1 MEPVDRLTKRIE
13 ERCGRGEVGAAV
25 RLIVG
30 GGEELARV
38 FKEYVLQ
45 AVIENTVKRELGE
58 RRSGYRGKALS
69 PWSCP
74 RCGPRLGRELRRNG
88 HYVRR
93 PLTAEGMVRL
103 RIPQLVC
110 RECEKSVPFSH
121 PLLPR
126 RKRLWLDLDQQLL
139 VLYLEG
145 CSYRAVKRLLERK
158 SRSGVSLMSLWRSF
172 QGAGSTPRPPREHA
186 QSRYLGLDEVHHR
199 VRGEPRWFLSVRGQ
213 DEAGRKHWV
222 GSVLSADRSRGAWE
236 AALVGLGLSR
246 YNPPFAV
253 ISDGDQAIESAV
265 AMTLPG
271 VRTQR
276 CTWHLKHNAAE
287 WIKERYPREDDEG
300 QRQGLMAAVHSI
312 VDAPDL
318 TQREDSLAVLAD
330 VFPWLADGLRR
341 SLNRVPPRDS
351 AHPVRTNNLMERGF
365 RELRRRTRP
374 MDGFGSDQG
383 AANFHLL
390 WMLKENARTN
400 GRDYLAEIL
409 P

>member
-1 MEPVDRLTKRIE
+1 MDRLTRVVE
-13 ERCGRGEVGAAV
+13 RRCGSGEVGAAV
-25 RLIVG
+25 RLLVA

-38 FKEYVLQ
+38 YKECVLQ
-45 AVIENTVKRELGE
+45 AVIDNAVKRELGE
-58 RRSGYRGKALS
+58 RRSGYRGKAQS
-69 PWSCP
+69 RWSCP
-74 RCGPRLGRELRRNG
+74 RCGPRLCRELRRNG

-110 RECEKSVPFSH
+110 RECGKSVPFSH

-139 VLYLEG
+139 LLYLEG
-145 CSYRAVKRLLERK
+145 CSYRAVKRLLERRSK
-158 SRSGVSLMSLWRSF
+158 SGVGLMSLWRSF
-172 QGAGSTPRPPREHA
+172 QGVGSTPRPAVERGP
-186 QSRYLGLDEVHHR
+186 SRYLGLDEVHHR
-199 VRGEPRWFLSVRGQ
+199 VRGETRWFLSVRGQ
-213 DEAGRKHWV
+213 DESGGKHWV
-222 GSVLSADRSRGAWE
+222 GSVLSSDRSRESWE
-236 AALVGLGLSR
+236 AALVGLGISR

-253 ISDGDQAIESAV
+253 LSDGDQAIESAV

-276 CTWHLKHNAAE
+276 CTWHVKHNAAE
-287 WIKERYPREDDEG
+287 WIKERFPKDEDEG
-300 QRQGLMAAVHSI
+300 QRRGLMAAVHSI

-318 TQREDSLAVLAD
+318 AQREESLAVIAD
-330 VFPWLADGLRR
+330 LFPWLAAGLRR
-341 SLNRVPPRDS
+341 SLDRVPPRDR

-365 RELRRRTRP
+365 RELRRRTRQ

-390 WMLKENARTN
+390 WMLKENARIN